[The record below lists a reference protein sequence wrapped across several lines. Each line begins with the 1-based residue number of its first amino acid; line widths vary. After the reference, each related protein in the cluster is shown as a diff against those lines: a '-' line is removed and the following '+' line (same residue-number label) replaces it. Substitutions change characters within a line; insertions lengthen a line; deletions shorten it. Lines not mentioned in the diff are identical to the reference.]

1 MDQECEP
8 RQSNSRTDVLIIYTE
23 MSNIWA
29 SQMVQWVKNLPAK
42 ARDEGDEVQSL
53 GQEDLLEEE
62 MVPTPVFLPGESH
75 GQRNMEGYSPC
86 GHKESDTTE

>member
-8 RQSNSRTDVLIIYTE
+8 RQSNSRTYVLIIYTE

-29 SQMVQWVKNLPAK
+29 SQMVQWVKNLPAN
-42 ARDEGDEVQSL
+42 ARDEEDEVQSL

-62 MVPTPVFLPGESH
+62 MVTHSSILAWTIPW
-75 GQRNMEGYSPC
+75 
-86 GHKESDTTE
+86 TEERGGLQSMRSQKVRHY

>member
-8 RQSNSRTDVLIIYTE
+8 RQSNSRTYVLFIYTE

-29 SQMVQWVKNLPAK
+29 SQMVQWVKNLPAN
-42 ARDEGDEVQSL
+42 ARDEEDEVQSL

-62 MVPTPVFLPGESH
+62 MVTHSSILAWTIPWTEERGGLQSMRS
-75 GQRNMEGYSPC
+75 QRVRHY
-86 GHKESDTTE
+86 

>member
-8 RQSNSRTDVLIIYTE
+8 RQSNSRTYVLIIYTE

-29 SQMVQWVKNLPAK
+29 SQMVQWVKNLPAN
-42 ARDEGDEVQSL
+42 ARDEEDEVQSL

-62 MVPTPVFLPGESH
+62 MVTHSSILAWTIPWTEERGGLQSMRS
-75 GQRNMEGYSPC
+75 QRVRHY
-86 GHKESDTTE
+86 